1 MESGFSRTGY
11 NDPMLRNVL
20 LLLLVAAT
28 TAAADTIYLRNGQ
41 RLRGEIRSIRNGVIE
56 FDEDRGFRG
65 TRTLRLNRDEV
76 ARIDFDEEAPAQNV
90 ASPAS
95 GRPAGLRER
104 DVSVASNVAWNDT
117 GIDVRSGQTLYFSA
131 SGRVRWGPDR
141 RDGPAGE
148 SNSPHNPNRP
158 IGSRPAA
165 GLIGKIGADSTDCFF
180 IGDDTGAIRMRAS
193 GRLFL
198 GINDDF
204 LQDNSGSFRVIVY
217 Y

>member
-1 MESGFSRTGY
+1 MTRH
-11 NDPMLRNVL
+11 VI
-20 LLLLVAAT
+20 LLLLVTA
-28 TAAADTIYLRNGQ
+28 TAASADTLYLRNGQ
-41 RLRGEIRSIRNGVIE
+41 RVRGEIRSIRNGVIE
-56 FDEDRGFRG
+56 FEEDRGFRG
-65 TRTLRLNRDEV
+65 TRILRLDRDEV
-76 ARIDFDEEAPAQNV
+76 ARIDLDEDTRAPGSLV
-90 ASPAS
+90 PPS
-95 GRPAGLRER
+95 GARPAGLRER
-104 DVSVASNVAWNDT
+104 ETSVAANVAWSDT
-117 GIDVRSGQTLYFSA
+117 GIDVRAGQTVYFSA
-131 SGRVRWGPDR
+131 TGRIRWGPDR

-165 GLIGKIGADSTDCFF
+165 GLIGKVGAESTDYFF
-180 IGDDTGAIRMRAS
+180 VGNDTGAIRMRAS